1 MSLPVRGVFA
11 TERTAD
17 RRTRRIA
24 RVPGRTSHAAA
35 NPYDNRGTF
44 PPDPDMA
51 PELVWLIAGIVLVI
65 VELLTGTFYLLI
77 LGVAAMLAAL
87 AAWAGAPFIVE
98 VLVAAVAAVAG
109 TLLIRRRRGGATDD
123 DGLASIDV
131 GQPVIFETWT
141 DAAARVARVRH
152 RGASWDAEIAGD
164 TAPAAGATLY
174 IIAMH
179 GSRLVVAAK
188 GAP

>member
-1 MSLPVRGVFA
+1 
-11 TERTAD
+11 
-17 RRTRRIA
+17 
-24 RVPGRTSHAAA
+24 
-35 NPYDNRGTF
+35 
-44 PPDPDMA
+44 MA

-98 VLVAAVAAVAG
+98 VLVAG
-109 TLLIRRRRGGATDD
+109 TLLIRRRRVGATTD

-131 GQPVIFETWT
+131 GQPVTFETWT

-152 RGASWDAEIAGD
+152 RGASWDAEIGADATPVAG
-164 TAPAAGATLY
+164 TTLY
-174 IIAMH
+174 ITAVH
-179 GSRLVVAAK
+179 GNRLVVAAK
-188 GAP
+188 AAS

>member
-1 MSLPVRGVFA
+1 MP
-11 TERTAD
+11 
-17 RRTRRIA
+17 RRSVPRIDARAAGRR
-24 RVPGRTSHAAA
+24 SHAVAI
-35 NPYDNRGTF
+35 PYDNRATSF
-44 PPDPDMA
+44 PDPDMA

-109 TLLIRRRRGGATDD
+109 TLLIRRRRVGATTD

-131 GQPVIFETWT
+131 GQPVTFETWT

-152 RGASWDAEIAGD
+152 RGASWDAEIGADATPVAG
-164 TAPAAGATLY
+164 TTLY
-174 IIAMH
+174 ITAVH
-179 GSRLVVAAK
+179 GNRLVVAAK